1 MEAKTMRM
9 KRSFGLALLGLAL
22 TFLVFGC
29 SNDDPDHLARIAK
42 CVAAK
47 SEGLTGDADKTLT
60 GWQALQANLD
70 ELTLDT
76 RVSARLRWDKDLA
89 GARIQ
94 VQTKEGAVELKGT
107 VVDLSQR
114 RRAVELAQSTVG
126 TDNVVD
132 QLEIQTP

>member
-1 MEAKTMRM
+1 MG
-9 KRSFGLALLGLAL
+9 KRRFGRWALAGLGLAVG
-22 TFLVFGC
+22 TIGC
-29 SNDDPDHLARIAK
+29 SNEDPDHLARVAK

-70 ELTLDT
+70 ELTLDA

-89 GARIQ
+89 ATPIQ
-94 VQTKEGAVELKGT
+94 VQVRDGAVELKGT
-107 VVDLSQR
+107 VRDLQQR

-126 TDNVVD
+126 ADKVVD
-132 QLEIQTP
+132 RLEVTSP